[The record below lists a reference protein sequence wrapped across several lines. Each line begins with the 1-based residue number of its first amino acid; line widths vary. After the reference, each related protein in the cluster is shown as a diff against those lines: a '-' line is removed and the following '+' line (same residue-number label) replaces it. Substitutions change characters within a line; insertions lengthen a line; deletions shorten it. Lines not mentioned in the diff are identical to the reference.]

1 MKYTVMHEVLYQVY
15 ATSTN
20 RKMKEKMASK
30 ERRKMW
36 KKIKKEYKEIVA
48 RAPFIGKKNVLNGA
62 YMMAAYFIALNRSNQ
77 FTAEENYQFF
87 ANGLKENEM
96 FRKFCGTA
104 QQYLDESRMPKRR
117 EWDEE
122 THKRKYPND
131 WVVTVLEKTDEY
143 ELGYD
148 YEECGVCK
156 LCTQENAFELAHYLC
171 RMDFIQADIMGM
183 KLVRT
188 KTIADGG
195 DICDFRYSRM
205 K

>member
-1 MKYTVMHEVLYQVY
+1 MKYVVMHEVLYQVY

-36 KKIKKEYKEIVA
+36 KKTKKEYKEIVA
-48 RAPFIGKKNVLNGA
+48 RAPFIGEKNVLNGA

-87 ANGLKENEM
+87 ANGLKENKL

-156 LCTQENAFELAHYLC
+156 LCTQENAFELAHFLC

-195 DICDFRYSRM
+195 DICDFRYSRL